1 MWVVSPRC
9 ALLSIVLADAPNTG
23 SPSRN
28 LLMIGV
34 RARRKAHL
42 NLLKKQHPFPEK
54 SKILASMPGLDYPSR
69 LVVDR
74 PMLVQ
79 VFAEMAA
86 AICWRNAKGEAVRNG
101 VELGGSLR

>member
-42 NLLKKQHPFPEK
+42 NLLKKQHPVPEK